1 MSFLTKGRA
10 ALCAS
15 IVALSFVVS
24 HAAAGAEE
32 APHRAAR
39 TLASG
44 SKIEADDTVH
54 VHRSSAPTMLGTTL
68 AYAPAQGHLAVVY
81 LHGQHGKAENGCPHF
96 RAGASE
102 LGWLVCPKGIVEG
115 AAGTASWGD
124 DVLAQAKAVDH
135 ALRAVETVG
144 ASSEPGVAVGFS
156 QGGYVTLDLVRA
168 GRGHFR
174 GLVLIAAP
182 EAHPSATALK
192 AAGVKR
198 VVLGSGRQDAAY
210 KVLEADA
217 KRLASEG
224 METRF
229 LDLGNVGHT
238 YDAEDPDALRD
249 AIAWAGG

>member
-32 APHRAAR
+32 APHRSAR
-39 TLASG
+39 TLAS
-44 SKIEADDTVH
+44 SKVDADETVH
-54 VHRSSAPTMLGTTL
+54 PHRSSTPTMLGETL

-102 LGWLVCPKGIVEG
+102 LGWLVCPRGIVED
-115 AAGTASWGD
+115 AYGTASWGD

-198 VVLGSGRQDAAY
+198 VVLASGRQDAAY